1 MRRSRFSLI
10 IIPILVLTFSACNQ
24 VASPFAAS
32 PSDVVKHEYS
42 ACNDGKYSE
51 AESLFSADL
60 QKVLHGELGAAAGG
74 IKKECENAT
83 HRGTL
88 TQVEIVS
95 ETIKGEGA
103 TVIANIHFKDGSQ
116 KKNDENSLIKEN
128 GSWKLIAN

>member
-1 MRRSRFSLI
+1 MNRSCFSLALI
-10 IIPILVLTFSACNQ
+10 AIFFLVFPACNH
-24 VASPFAAS
+24 VASPFEAS
-32 PSDVVKHEYS
+32 PSEVVKHVYF

-51 AESLFSADL
+51 AESLFSVDV
-60 QKVLHGELGAAAGG
+60 QKMLHGELGTASGG
-74 IKKECENAT
+74 LKSECEKAT

-88 TQVEIVS
+88 AQVEILS

-128 GSWKLIAN
+128 GAWKVTAN